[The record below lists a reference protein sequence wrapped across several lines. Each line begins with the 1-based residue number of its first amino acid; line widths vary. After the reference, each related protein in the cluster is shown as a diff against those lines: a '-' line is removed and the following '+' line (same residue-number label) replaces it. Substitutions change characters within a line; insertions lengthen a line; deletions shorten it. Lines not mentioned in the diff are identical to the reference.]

1 MYLAFEVGDR
11 GAGVL
16 LKDLPVQDLNVLG
29 LRLTLQVIQG
39 RREHLLGLLKQQKQ
53 QHQYKR

>member
-1 MYLAFEVGDR
+1 MDLAFEVGDR

-39 RREHLLGLLKQQKQ
+39 RREHLLRLLKQQK
-53 QHQYKR
+53 